1 MKATMMIKTL
11 FEGWLNLE
19 QGGVFEMAP
28 ETDELFVRNY
38 FGLGKVIAGRL
49 NVGSYVYFYGPEC
62 DKLDA
67 ESGADVVMVDKND
80 QLIMLWRI
88 EQ

>member
-1 MKATMMIKTL
+1 MKAIELIKIL

-19 QGGVFEMAP
+19 QGGVFTMYP
-28 ETDELFVRNY
+28 ETDEQFIRTY

-49 NVGSYVYFYGPEC
+49 TVGDYVYFYGPEC

-67 ESGADVVMVDKND
+67 EFPADVAMVDKND
-80 QLIMLWRI
+80 QLIMLWRV
-88 EQ
+88 E

>member
-1 MKATMMIKTL
+1 MKAIEMIKTL
-11 FEGWLNLE
+11 LDGWLNLE

-28 ETDELFVRNY
+28 ETDEQFVRVF

-49 NVGSYVYFYGPEC
+49 TVGSYVYFYGPEC
-62 DKLDA
+62 EKLDA
-67 ESGADVVMVDKND
+67 ECSADVVMVDADD

-88 EQ
+88 E